1 MSRTA
6 RSLGVFATLAES
18 ARQTAA
24 LSVRDRLWWIV
35 AAAMVVFAL
44 LAYVLAG
51 RAHERVDG
59 RDLFCLLAWWLHGTV
74 VVPWLTLYLGVQS
87 VHGRIEDRTFQYLF
101 LRPVGRVPLLLGNWL
116 SVAVLA
122 GAASIA
128 GLALLFVA
136 VAARRDLWVDGI
148 EWRLAT
154 SFAGVFAVAAAAYAA
169 AAMFFAAYFRRPLV
183 WAAFFV
189 VGLQTLAANLPVS
202 AGLRGL
208 TITDPLRRMLL
219 DTIEPDRALV
229 GLLWPAERDFQLDL
243 VGHPVRD
250 LAIFTAIALL
260 AACWCYSRTEFDSRE
275 RE

>member
-1 MSRTA
+1 MKDSAT
-6 RSLGVFATLAES
+6 SLGVWPTIFES

-24 LSVRDRLWWIV
+24 LSLRDRLWWIV
-35 AAAMVVFAL
+35 AAAMLVFAL

-59 RDLFCLLAWWLHGTV
+59 RDLYCLLAWWLHGTV
-74 VVPWLTLYLGVQS
+74 VVPWLTLYLGVQA

-116 SVAVLA
+116 AVTVLA
-122 GAASIA
+122 SA
-128 GLALLFVA
+128 GSVIGVLLLFGA

-148 EWRLAT
+148 EWQLAT
-154 SFAGVFAVAAAAYAA
+154 SFATVYTVAAAAYAA
-169 AAMFFAAYFRRPLV
+169 AAMFFAAFFRRPLV

-219 DTIEPDRALV
+219 DLIEPDRRLV

-243 VGHPVRD
+243 VGHPARD
-250 LAIFTAIALL
+250 LAIFAAIALL
-260 AACWCYSRTEFDSRE
+260 LAGWFYARTEFDSRE